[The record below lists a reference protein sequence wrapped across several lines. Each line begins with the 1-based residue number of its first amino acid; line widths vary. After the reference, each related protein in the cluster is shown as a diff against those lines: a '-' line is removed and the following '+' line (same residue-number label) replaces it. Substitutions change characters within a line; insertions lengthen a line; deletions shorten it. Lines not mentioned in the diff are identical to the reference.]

1 MSEVRADPT
10 APVRAPV
17 DDTFQ
22 LIAESAPVM
31 LWMGDRDG
39 HCLYLNRAQKDFW
52 NAPDDLV
59 DFDWSQT
66 VLAEDRGH
74 LFSAFNQAMADR
86 SPFRVEA
93 RYQRADGAIRVLQT
107 DGRPRF
113 SSTGVFEGMIG
124 VNVDVTDARLAEAVL
139 RESEERFRLLA
150 DSAPVLM
157 WVSDTTG
164 KRVFVNQAYVDYLGA
179 SFEEALV
186 FDWKGRL
193 HTEDGLRVRA
203 ESIAGEASRKLFK
216 LEARYQRADGAWR
229 WLQSHSQPRWSA
241 TGDLDG
247 FIGVAFDVTEAKEWA
262 EMQSR
267 VQDELE
273 SRVIART
280 REVEE
285 SNRRLEAEYQERL
298 RAERLAKESAQH
310 FRRLVN
316 SVVDYA
322 IYMLDAQG
330 NVATWNAGAERI
342 KGYSAEEIV
351 GKHFS
356 VFYTPEDVEAGTPAK
371 VLELAATVGRYE
383 NEDWR
388 VRKNGARFWSSVIID
403 PILDD
408 DGKLIGFAKV
418 TRDISDRLQAQ
429 QALEQAREALFQSQ
443 KMDAV
448 GQLTG
453 GIAHDF
459 NNMLAGVI
467 GGLELLRR
475 RIEAGKFN
483 ETEKYLDAAMTSA
496 NRAAALTARLLAF
509 GRRQALDVR
518 PVDVN
523 RVIASMSDLLRRTM
537 GEAITISVEAPV
549 DSLMAMTDE
558 HQLES
563 AILNLAINARDAMPN
578 GGALSIAARLVDM
591 PASVGVEGLAGGQYV
606 CLQVADTG
614 QGMSADVMSKA
625 FEPFFTTKPI
635 GQGTGLGLSMIYGFA
650 KQISGAVRIES
661 TEGEGT
667 AVLLFMPATTE
678 KEETASVDPG
688 GTPRGAGETVL
699 VVEDD
704 PGVRVLVTDLLGDLG
719 YNVVVAQD
727 SATALPIIEGAG
739 AIDLLVSDV
748 GLPGGM
754 NGRQIA
760 EIARQRR
767 PGLRVLLMTGYAEAS
782 ALNRSPT
789 GSGFTWIAKPFQV
802 DEFAAKVSAVLSGVA
817 RQ

>member
-1 MSEVRADPT
+1 MAEVRAGPDST
-10 APVRAPV
+10 VHAPA
-17 DDTFQ
+17 DDAFR
-22 LIAESAPVM
+22 LIAESARVM
-31 LWMGDRDG
+31 FWMCDREG
-39 HCLYLNRAQKDFW
+39 RCLYLNSAQKAFW
-52 NAPDDLV
+52 NAPDDLAG
-59 DFDWSQT
+59 FDWLQS
-66 VLAEDRGH
+66 VSAEDRAH
-74 LFSAFNQAMADR
+74 LFSVFNQATADCA
-86 SPFRVEA
+86 PFRIEA
-93 RYQRADGAIRVLQT
+93 HYQRADGAIRVLQT
-107 DGRPRF
+107 DARPHF
-113 SSTGVFEGMIG
+113 SSAGVFEGMIG
-124 VNVDVTDARLAEAVL
+124 VNVDVTDARLAESVL
-139 RESEERFRLLA
+139 RESEERFRRLA
-150 DSAPVLM
+150 DSAPLLM
-157 WVSDTTG
+157 WVSDTAG
-164 KRVFVNQAYVDYLGA
+164 KRVFVNRGYVDFLGA
-179 SFEEALV
+179 SFAEALV

-193 HTEDGLRVRA
+193 HPEDAGRVRA
-203 ESIAGEASRKLFK
+203 ESITGEASRKLFK

-241 TGDLDG
+241 TGELDG
-247 FIGVAFDVTEAKEWA
+247 FIGVAFDVTEAREWA
-262 EMQSR
+262 EAQSR
-267 VQDELE
+267 VQHALE
-273 SRVIART
+273 SRVIERT

-298 RAERLAKESAQH
+298 RAERLAKENAQH

-322 IYMLDAQG
+322 IYMLDAEG

-356 VFYTPEDVEAGTPAK
+356 IFYTPEDIAAGTPAK
-371 VLELAATVGRYE
+371 VLERAAAAGRFE
-383 NEDWR
+383 IEDWR
-388 VRKNGARFWSSVIID
+388 VRKNGERFWSSVIVD

-418 TRDISDRLQAQ
+418 TRDISDRLEVQ

-453 GIAHDF
+453 GLAHDF
-459 NNMLAGVI
+459 NNMLAGVV

-483 ETEKYLDAAMTSA
+483 ETQKYLDAAMTSA

-537 GEAITISVEAPV
+537 GERITISVDAPV

-563 AILNLAINARDAMPN
+563 ALLNLAINARDAMPN
-578 GGALSIAARLVDM
+578 GGALSIGARLLDM
-591 PASVGVEGLAGGQYV
+591 PASVGVEGLAEGRYV
-606 CLQVADTG
+606 CLKVADTG
-614 QGMSADVMSKA
+614 QGMSADVLSKA

-635 GQGTGLGLSMIYGFA
+635 GHGTGLGLSMIYGFA

-661 TEGEGT
+661 VEGKGT
-667 AVLLFMPATTE
+667 TVLLFMPATTHQ
-678 KEETASVDPG
+678 EEIIANNPPGAS
-688 GTPRGAGETVL
+688 RGAGETVL

-704 PGVRVLVTDLLGDLG
+704 PSVRILVTDILGDLG
-719 YNVVVAQD
+719 YDVVVAQD
-727 SATALPIIEGAG
+727 ASTALPIIEGAG
-739 AIDLLVSDV
+739 HIDLLVSDV

-760 EIARQRR
+760 EIARQHR
-767 PGLRVLLMTGYAEAS
+767 PNLRVLLMTGYAEAA
-782 ALNRSPT
+782 ALDRSPT
-789 GSGFTWIAKPFQV
+789 GSGVNWIAKPFQV
-802 DEFAAKVSAVLSGVA
+802 DDFAAKVNAVLGDNV